1 MAINTWG
8 ETLNSWD
15 ALISTVLA
23 TITIQGIPNG
33 PHLITLYNDT
43 TDALVFDGVLTFT
56 STVATVQLA
65 GNGSTI
71 YTGTWLGDNPPTTG
85 AGLYGTASSI
95 NGIANGFNGEP
106 PVADVTAPVITVSGS
121 AVTTIT
127 QFGAEPSFTASTD
140 DGSTVFMTG
149 SINAS
154 VVGSYVLYFNST
166 DTAGNVATQV
176 TRTVNVQATVAP
188 GIIQTGYQTVINE
201 RLARDEI
208 WQHSDNFWFIEATDD
223 VGNVLDPLSFTS
235 AQYLIFDGTGR
246 IRLSAELG
254 VDIAVQ
260 GTGFLIRVSDQILT
274 FTGQFRHQFVL
285 VDSFGNKRPPEF
297 YRRLRVNPVTLQ

>member
-56 STVATVQLA
+56 STVATVELA

-140 DGSTVFMTG
+140 DGSTVFITG

-166 DTAGNVATQV
+166 DTVGNVATQV
-176 TRTVNVQATVAP
+176 TRTVIVQAAVEFVDPSSPSTSTNTVF
-188 GIIQTGYQTVINE
+188 
-201 RLARDEI
+201 
-208 WQHSDNFWFIEATDD
+208 WQHSDNFYRHTPSISDYSAVEYIIADRRGNAIVYLTLNNGIYADAGDLIIHVDD
-223 VGNVLDPLSFTS
+223 AVIDFRGDYYHQLVLFDAVGNKL
-235 AQYLIFDGTGR
+235 
-246 IRLSAELG
+246 
-254 VDIAVQ
+254 
-260 GTGFLIRVSDQILT
+260 
-274 FTGQFRHQFVL
+274 
-285 VDSFGNKRPPEF
+285 PPEF
-297 YRRLRVNPVTLQ
+297 ITKLRVERVFINEVN